1 MTNTIWESVSKMEAR
16 EVARDNSIRTEAKLK
31 EIDEAEDAREN

>member
-16 EVARDNSIRTEAKLK
+16 EVSRDNAARTESKLK
-31 EIDEAEDAREN
+31 EINEAED